1 MLSATSNIMQLK
13 YMNVKQLKKSKNY
26 GRKYMYAR
34 LLISR
39 ENGVNM
45 KEPQQLF

>member
-1 MLSATSNIMQLK
+1 MKN
-13 YMNVKQLKKSKNY
+13 MNVKQLKKSKNY